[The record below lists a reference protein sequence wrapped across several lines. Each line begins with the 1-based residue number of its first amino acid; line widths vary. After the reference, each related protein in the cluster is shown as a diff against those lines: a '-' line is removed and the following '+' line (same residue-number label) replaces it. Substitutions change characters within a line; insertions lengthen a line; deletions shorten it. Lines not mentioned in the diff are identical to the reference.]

1 MNKSKLTV
9 ATCAAVVLLWGT
21 GQLAVPQCFPLDLR
35 EIAQGT
41 RQETNLTTGSKRL
54 LVILDGTGTLRDPV
68 SQLEGPALISRMQT
82 STAGVTVVPSA
93 DASMLIIEE
102 TVKSLQ
108 KQDIKDL
115 LVAGF
120 VTRDGRLFATWGLNA
135 EYSATPP
142 LLKLDGEWL
151 SGIAKS
157 SGLVETSC
165 LRPKSR
171 SCI

>member
-1 MNKSKLTV
+1 M
-9 ATCAAVVLLWGT
+9 
-21 GQLAVPQCFPLDLR
+21 
-35 EIAQGT
+35 
-41 RQETNLTTGSKRL
+41 
-54 LVILDGTGTLRDPV
+54 
-68 SQLEGPALISRMQT
+68 
-82 STAGVTVVPSA
+82 PSA

-151 SGIAKS
+151 SGIARS
-157 SGLVETSC
+157 SGLVDKLPASEKPLLYLMLMNEIGEIVGLEQLRGPQIPAVESELVHTSVI
-165 LRPKSR
+165 RSGSR
-171 SCI
+171 GAEPVPIAFVVEVEVE